1 MKGVILVGGLG
12 TRLLPM
18 TRVTN
23 KHLLPVGRFPM
34 VYYPLYNLVEAGI
47 REIMIVTGG
56 NSPGDFLELLHD
68 GSEFGLNGL
77 TFVYQRGAG
86 GIADALRLARGFVGE
101 DRVAVMLGD
110 NILGGSIRAHVEAF
124 KRQERGAKILLRAVD
139 DPERFGVAEIDANGR
154 VLGIEEKPERPKSN
168 LAVVGVY
175 MYDRAPVGDLPT
187 RTLEPRTARDHR
199 RVNNA
204 YWEAGSWTAEVLEC
218 DWSGRGA
225 HPKAFT
231 ARRRSRA
238 NPTSGGR
245 PTYPQGRS
253 YRSRYTQVSPAP
265 MVSVMRPPISAIA
278 RPAGR
283 RVTVAGGAIPS
294 RAHSTV
300 MVVATGSA
308 ASLCAAR
315 KAPAS
320 AGP

>member
-86 GIADALRLARGFVGE
+86 GIADALRLARSFVGE

-110 NILGGSIRAHVEAF
+110 NILGGSIQAHIEAF

-175 MYDRAPVGDLPT
+175 MYDRRLWEILPT
-187 RTLEPRTARDHR
+187 LVPSSRGQLEITD
-199 RVNNA
+199 VNNA
-204 YWEAGSWTAEVLEC
+204 YREAGELTAAVLEC
-218 DWSGRGA
+218 DWSDAGTPESLYRATQITRESDFWRQANLPTGA
-225 HPKAFT
+225 
-231 ARRRSRA
+231 
-238 NPTSGGR
+238 
-245 PTYPQGRS
+245 
-253 YRSRYTQVSPAP
+253 
-265 MVSVMRPPISAIA
+265 
-278 RPAGR
+278 
-283 RVTVAGGAIPS
+283 
-294 RAHSTV
+294 
-300 MVVATGSA
+300 
-308 ASLCAAR
+308 
-315 KAPAS
+315 
-320 AGP
+320 